1 MVPLFKVF
9 TAPSAAAQIAEVL
22 ASGTL
27 TQGPRVDEF
36 EERLRRHFDHP
47 YAVTVNSC
55 TSALHLALHL
65 VKREHGLPD
74 DTEVLCTPLTCAAT
88 NFPVLANRLRIRWVD
103 IEPTTLNINLDEVE
117 RACTPNTRI
126 LLFVHWGG
134 QPIDYERLAQVR
146 SAYRARFGNDL
157 IVIEDCAHA
166 WEARWRDRLAG
177 AVADHFACFSFQAI
191 KALTTG
197 DGGLLLAPDE
207 HFYRQA
213 RLARWFGLDRDNQ
226 QDFRGCQDIAHWG
239 FKFHM
244 NDLAAALG
252 LANYPHVA
260 SLVAR
265 HRENAAFYDQSLRN
279 VSGVTLLDR
288 RPESCPSFWLYT
300 LRVAHRDRFCAH
312 MQRRGIQVN
321 RVHGRNDTLSTLR
334 SYQRPLPVMD
344 AVAQDMICIPVGWW
358 VSDED
363 REHIVRAIRE
373 GW

>member
-9 TAPSAAAQIAEVL
+9 TAPEALPLLGEVL

-27 TQGPRVDEF
+27 TQGPRVDRF
-36 EERLRRHFDHP
+36 EDQLRRHFDCP
-47 YAVTVNSC
+47 YVVTVNSC

-65 VKREHGLPD
+65 IKREYGLPD
-74 DTEVLCTPLTCAAT
+74 AAEVLCTPLTCAAT

-103 IEPTTLNINLDEVE
+103 IEPATLNIDLDKVDE
-117 RACTPNTRI
+117 ACTANTRV

-134 QPIDYERLAQVR
+134 QPIDYARLAEVR
-146 SAYRARFGNDL
+146 ARYRARFGQEL
-157 IVIEDCAHA
+157 VVVEDCAHA
-166 WEARWRDRLAG
+166 WEARWCGRLVG

-260 SLVAR
+260 GLVQR
-265 HRENAAFYDQSLRN
+265 HRENAAYYDEALRGMP
-279 VSGVTLLDR
+279 GVTLLAR
-288 RPESCPSFWLYT
+288 RQDSLASFWLYT
-300 LRVAHRDRFCAH
+300 LRVAERERFCRH
-312 MQRRGIQVN
+312 MQARGIQVN
-321 RVHGRNDTLSTLR
+321 RVHGRNDTLTALSSFR
-334 SYQRPLPVMD
+334 RPLPVMD

-358 VSDED
+358 VTDQA
-363 REHIVRAIRE
+363 RQYIVEAIRQ

>member
-9 TAPSAAAQIAEVL
+9 TAPDAAASLGEVL

-27 TQGPRVDEF
+27 TQGPRVDQF
-36 EERLRRHFDHP
+36 EETLRRHFDHS
-47 YAVTVNSC
+47 YVVTLNSC

-65 VKREHGLPD
+65 IKREYGLPD
-74 DTEVLCTPLTCAAT
+74 HTEVLCTPLTCAAT

-103 IEPTTLNINLDEVE
+103 IDPHTLNIDLNQVE
-117 RACTPNTRI
+117 QVCTSDTRI

-134 QPIDYERLAQVR
+134 QPIDYARLAAVR
-146 SAYRARFGNDL
+146 ERYRKRFGHDL
-157 IVIEDCAHA
+157 VVVEDCAHA
-166 WEARWRDRLAG
+166 WEARWHGRLVG

-191 KALTTG
+191 KSLTTG
-197 DGGLLLAPDE
+197 DGGLLIAPDE

-226 QDFRGCQDIAHWG
+226 QDFRGCQDIAQWG

-260 SLVAR
+260 NLVAR
-265 HRENAAFYDQSLRN
+265 HKENAAFYDEALRH
-279 VSGVTLLDR
+279 VPGVTLLARYD
-288 RPESCPSFWLYT
+288 SCSPSFWLYT
-300 LRVAHRDRFCAH
+300 LRVAERDRFCQH
-312 MQRRGIQVN
+312 MLARGIQVN
-321 RVHGRNDTLSTLR
+321 RVHGRNDTLTALYAYR
-334 SYQRPLPVMD
+334 RPLPVMD
-344 AVAQDMICIPVGWW
+344 AVDQDRICIPVGWW
-358 VSDED
+358 VTENA
-363 REHIVRAIRE
+363 RQQIVDAIRE